1 MNGLYNCGAR
11 GFTVSPARSVFMW
24 ADRQHQRRLLLRC
37 VADHLVT
44 GGSSATSAPV
54 SATATAAAAEAHVDA
69 VIAASDAG
77 ARGYREDGATLP
89 TAAGRQ
95 QYPPVAP
102 NHYLVVP
109 PRVHASAFVAR
120 SAELIGACV
129 VAADAN
135 IWFGCVLR
143 ADDEPIIVGKGS
155 NVQDGCVL
163 HIDPGY
169 PLIIGARVTI
179 GHGAILHGCVIE
191 DDSMVAIGATVLTGA
206 RVGRG
211 SIIGAGAV
219 VMEGMQIP
227 PFSIVFGVPAK
238 VVKTRADT
246 GDPAG
251 PALMYVE
258 RGRRYKTGGYATA
271 QGSVAG
277 DGEQ

>member
-1 MNGLYNCGAR
+1 
-11 GFTVSPARSVFMW
+11 MW
-24 ADRQHQRRLLLRC
+24 PDRQHQRRLLLRC

-54 SATATAAAAEAHVDA
+54 SAAATAAAAEAHVDA

-129 VAADAN
+129 VAPDAN

-163 HIDPGY
+163 H
-169 PLIIGARVTI
+169 
-179 GHGAILHGCVIE
+179 
-191 DDSMVAIGATVLTGA
+191 
-206 RVGRG
+206 
-211 SIIGAGAV
+211 
-219 VMEGMQIP
+219 
-227 PFSIVFGVPAK
+227 
-238 VVKTRADT
+238 
-246 GDPAG
+246 
-251 PALMYVE
+251 
-258 RGRRYKTGGYATA
+258 
-271 QGSVAG
+271 
-277 DGEQ
+277 